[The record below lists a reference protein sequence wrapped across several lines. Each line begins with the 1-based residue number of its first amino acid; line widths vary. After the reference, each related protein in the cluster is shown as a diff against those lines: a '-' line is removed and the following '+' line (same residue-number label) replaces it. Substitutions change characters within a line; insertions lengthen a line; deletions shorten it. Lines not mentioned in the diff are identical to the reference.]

1 MILPRNTLYQVK
13 VPAVISS
20 GRRLQ
25 HWKGHLKMWTPMEP
39 QEATVQPLSSV
50 WRGVSRVVF
59 WALQASAREVHLHV
73 SEH

>member
-1 MILPRNTLYQVK
+1 
-13 VPAVISS
+13 
-20 GRRLQ
+20 
-25 HWKGHLKMWTPMEP
+25 MWTPMEP

-73 SEH
+73 SERGVPIRGARDMPV